1 MVIIF
6 TRDTE
11 KYEYFHGLSVKLNLS
26 VYWNTFYSFEE
37 YKIIERNILGT
48 LKGNQNKAAKTL
60 TMF

>member
-1 MVIIF
+1 MLIIF

>member
-1 MVIIF
+1 MLIIF

-11 KYEYFHGLSVKLNLS
+11 IYEYFHGLSVKLNLS

-48 LKGNQNKAAKTL
+48 LKGNPNKAAKTL

>member
-1 MVIIF
+1 MLDIF
-6 TRDTE
+6 TQGTE
-11 KYEYFHGLSVKLNLS
+11 KYECFHGLSVQLNLS

-60 TMF
+60 TVF